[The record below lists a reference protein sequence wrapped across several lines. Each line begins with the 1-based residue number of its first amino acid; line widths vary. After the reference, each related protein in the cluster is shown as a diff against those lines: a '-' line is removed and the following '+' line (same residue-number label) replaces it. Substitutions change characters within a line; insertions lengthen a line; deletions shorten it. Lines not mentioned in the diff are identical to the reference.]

1 MDGHQT
7 ERVCSPIPFISISGV
22 QTRREQTCI
31 LTPLSVF
38 VVPETH
44 DMVSQLMDPREPKN
58 LSDVVVLAILVF
70 HVWAAYALP
79 WSLKRPF
86 FAATFLFWRASYNVG
101 IGYLLTV
108 QSNYKLMV
116 TWAKRLKLFENPAT
130 GKNPRPWLYT
140 LLQRELEAKI
150 PKDYK
155 MSEAPIE
162 YNTWLVFRRVVDLIL
177 MCDFV
182 SYCLFA
188 IVCGHRPEGEGFL
201 IAAARWVIGIA
212 LVGFNLWVKLD
223 AHRVVKDYAWY
234 WGGKQIIFPKRI
246 PRPEANHPRLLLP
259 H

>member
-1 MDGHQT
+1 MGH
-7 ERVCSPIPFISISGV
+7 VCGSFHPGLG
-22 QTRREQTCI
+22 RRGQSQVADTQD
-31 LTPLSVF
+31 TVF

-44 DMVSQLMDPREPKN
+44 DMVSQLLDPREPKN
-58 LSDVVVLAILVF
+58 LSDLLVLGILIL

-79 WSLKRPF
+79 WSLKRPI
-86 FAATFLFWRASYNVG
+86 FAAIFLFWRASYNVG

-108 QSNYKLMV
+108 QSKYKLMV
-116 TWAKRLKLFENPAT
+116 TWARRLSLFENPAS
-130 GKNPRPWLYT
+130 GKNPRPWLYK
-140 LLQRELEAKI
+140 LIQHELEAKI

-155 MSEAPIE
+155 MAQAPIE

-188 IVCGHRPEGEGFL
+188 IVCAHRPDGEGFGVAL
-201 IAAARWVIGIA
+201 VRWVIGIA

-234 WGGKQIIFPKRI
+234 WGGKLCFLRC
-246 PRPEANHPRLLLP
+246 
-259 H
+259 